1 MNVIQYC
8 ICLDLINHLSRSIQ
22 NMASSVPQKDS
33 ASRAKDIYK
42 EYISHPVLVDGY
54 ISQSGTPSKDKS
66 LSDGSQTV
74 FSVNTTWG
82 QKNLLTEE
90 DKFKTCLQFK
100 LDQTSI
106 TPLENSGLP
115 ILTQAL
121 FDCPSPSGNL
131 LAILLPV
138 KEGEKGSEKQI
149 LQIFSQQC
157 CLQTFD
163 LFNYHEHVS
172 VGNFFSGFC
181 WSREEDKIVY
191 TAEKKKVKSH
201 FFFSESKEEVTP
213 GHEYDFVENWGEQMT
228 ECSSPQI
235 VVLDRN
241 KEEVSVVE
249 NLPEKYSFGQPVF
262 ADKDSVVCVGVK
274 SEPFRSGLRSCYNKP
289 GSLFHLALDGSF
301 CDQLGDNGRF
311 SFSHRFS
318 PNREFLVYLDH
329 ESHGPHMSETRVMLI
344 DWKTKQLNLVIESA
358 DSSTTEFTGLF
369 CYNLPRNCFSADC
382 SHLFLSSYS
391 GAFQDVYSV
400 ALQERRI
407 ARVTKEP
414 GSWTLVDVCQNL
426 LLASFSSPSHTPCLM
441 VGLFHDGI
449 ISQWTQLTNP
459 DSSCGFRQLRWEV
472 RQFVVSDAA
481 ELIDAILVH
490 PVDPPKDRKPPL
502 AVYLHGGPN
511 TPFPAQF
518 YFWIS
523 SVARLGFLTLAPNFR
538 GTLGYS
544 RTTIRSLSGKIGR
557 QDVDDVH
564 RAVEQVLSEGLC
576 DAEKVVC
583 YGASHGGFLAAHLLG
598 QFPRVY
604 RAALIRN
611 PVTNM
616 ASMVGV
622 TDIPDWCYY
631 VCGHEY
637 TQSSILSGDVL
648 DSMLNASPIIYAKD
662 VQAPILIY
670 LGQKDYRVPNSQ
682 GLAYYKLLKALG
694 KDVKLLSYPNSNHS
708 LRETE
713 AEGDGFV
720 NGAIFL
726 LETISS

>member
-1 MNVIQYC
+1 
-8 ICLDLINHLSRSIQ
+8 
-22 NMASSVPQKDS
+22 MASSVPQKDS
-33 ASRAKDIYK
+33 VSRAKDIYK
-42 EYISHPVLVDGY
+42 EYVSHPVLVDGY
-54 ISQSGTPSKDKS
+54 ISQLGTPSKDKS
-66 LSDGSQTV
+66 SLDSAQDSQPAPV
-74 FSVNTTWG
+74 FSVNATWR
-82 QKNLLTEE
+82 QKNLVTLEE
-90 DKFKTCLQFK
+90 DKFKTCLQFN

-106 TPLENSGLP
+106 TPVENSGLP
-115 ILTQAL
+115 TLTQAL
-121 FDCPSPSGNL
+121 FDYPSPSGKL
-131 LAILLPV
+131 RAILLPV
-138 KEGEKGSEKQI
+138 KEGEKGNKKQI
-149 LQIFSQQC
+149 FQIFSQQG

-163 LFNYHEHVS
+163 LLNYHENVN
-172 VGNFFSGFC
+172 VGDFFAGLC

-191 TAEKKKVKSH
+191 TAEKKKAKSRS
-201 FFFSESKEEVTP
+201 FFSESKEEVTP
-213 GHEYDFVENWGEQMT
+213 GHEYDFVENWGEQMM

-235 VVLDRN
+235 FVLDRN

-249 NLPEKYSFGQPVF
+249 NLPEEYSFGQPVF

-274 SEPFRSGLRSCYNKP
+274 SEPFRLGLRSCYNRP
-289 GSLFHLALDGSF
+289 GYLFHLALDGSF
-301 CDQLGDNGRF
+301 CDQLGENGRL

-318 PNREFLVYLDH
+318 PNRELLVYLDH
-329 ESHGPHMSETRVMLI
+329 SSHGSHMSETRVMLI
-344 DWKTKQLNLVIESA
+344 DWKTKQLNLITESP
-358 DSSTTEFTGLF
+358 DSSTTEFKGLVCF
-369 CYNLPRNCFSADC
+369 NLPRNCFSAD
-382 SHLFLSSYS
+382 SAHLFLSSYR

-407 ARVTKEP
+407 TRVTKEP
-414 GSWTLVDVCQNL
+414 GTWTLIDVSQNL
-426 LLASFSSPSHTPCLM
+426 LLASFSSPSHTPRLM

-449 ISQWTQLTNP
+449 ISQWTQLTKP

-472 RQFVVSDAA
+472 RQFVVSDAS

-511 TPFPAQF
+511 SPFPAQF
-518 YFWIS
+518 YLWIS
-523 SVARLGFLTLAPNFR
+523 SISRLGFLSLVPNFR

-544 RTTIRSLSGKIGR
+544 RASIRSLSGKIGR

-564 RAVEQVLSEGLC
+564 KTVEQVVSEGLC
-576 DAEKVVC
+576 DPEKVVC
-583 YGASHGGFLAAHLLG
+583 IGGSHGGFIGAHLLG

-604 RAALIRN
+604 RAAVLRN

-631 VCGHEY
+631 ECGHEY

-648 DSMLNASPIIYAKD
+648 DSMLNKSPIIYAKD

-670 LGQKDYRVPNSQ
+670 LGQKDCRVPNSQ

-694 KDVKLLSYPNSNHS
+694 KDVKLLSYPKSNHS
-708 LRETE
+708 LLETDVE
-713 AEGDGFV
+713 VDGFV
-720 NGAIFL
+720 NGVSFL